1 MPRIAIFVA
10 ASLAV
15 GAAVG
20 AWLSIDAP
28 VASGIPDDVSNPTA
42 ERGSL
47 SGRVRSLERELEEE
61 RNAREVLEE
70 QLLAILE
77 QLDGYGPG
85 AGAQHRDQAT
95 GQSASDEIQVRG
107 RNRQRDAVAR
117 MRDFRDRRIAG
128 LIENGYS
135 DDEAKRLLK
144 IESDAQFEV
153 MQTIHEARRNGESL
167 NLFSNSLN
175 AQTTLRSKIGDA
187 EYERFLLA
195 QGQRTNV
202 QIASVLDGA
211 PGSKAGLRPG
221 DEIISYNGERTFS
234 MMDLRELTMG
244 GEVGENAI
252 IEIDRNGV
260 RMQLS
265 IPRGPIGMNGNGASV
280 RTMNWWGG

>member
-1 MPRIAIFVA
+1 MPRIAILLA

-15 GAAVG
+15 GVAVG
-20 AWLSIDAP
+20 AWLSIDEP
-28 VASGIPDDVSNPTA
+28 VEIGISEDASKFTA
-42 ERGSL
+42 GDGSL
-47 SGRVRSLERELEEE
+47 SGRVLSLERELEEE

-85 AGAQHRDQAT
+85 AGPQRRDLAM
-95 GQSASDEIQVRG
+95 GQSASDGTQVRS
-107 RNRQRDAVAR
+107 RNRQRDAVTR
-117 MRDFRDRRIAG
+117 MREFRERRIAG
-128 LIENGYS
+128 LIKNGYS
-135 DDEAKRLLK
+135 EDEAKRLLK
-144 IESDAQFEV
+144 IESDAQFEM
-153 MQTIHEARRNGESL
+153 MQTVHEARRNGESL
-167 NLFSNSLN
+167 DLFSNSLS
-175 AQTTLRSKIGDA
+175 AQTTLRSNIGDA
-187 EYERFLLA
+187 EYERFLNA

-244 GEVGENAI
+244 GEAGENAI
-252 IEIDRNGV
+252 IEIDRDGV